1 MKLVSIYFSAVF
13 LVHYVLV
20 STEISVLMSFQVLTN
35 LILRAQLFGRVILLP
50 LPNVYVNVKD
60 SKSKCTSDRER
71 TRNVAFRS
79 LLPELGLQ
87 AFIFTFLK

>member
-13 LVHYVLV
+13 LVHCVLV

-50 LPNVYVNVKD
+50 LPNVYVNIKD
-60 SKSKCTSDRER
+60 SKSKCTSDQER
-71 TRNVAFRS
+71 TRDVAFRS

-87 AFIFTFLK
+87 SFIFTFLK

>member
-35 LILRAQLFGRVILLP
+35 LILRAQLFGRVILLL
-50 LPNVYVNVKD
+50 LPNVYVNIKTQNQ
-60 SKSKCTSDRER
+60 SAHPIEK
-71 TRNVAFRS
+71 
-79 LLPELGLQ
+79 ELGTLL
-87 AFIFTFLK
+87 FVLYYLN

>member
-35 LILRAQLFGRVILLP
+35 LILRAQLFGRVILLL
-50 LPNVYVNVKD
+50 LPNVYVNIKD
-60 SKSKCTSDRER
+60 SSDQSAHPIEK
-71 TRNVAFRS
+71 
-79 LLPELGLQ
+79 ELGTLL
-87 AFIFTFLK
+87 FVLYYLN